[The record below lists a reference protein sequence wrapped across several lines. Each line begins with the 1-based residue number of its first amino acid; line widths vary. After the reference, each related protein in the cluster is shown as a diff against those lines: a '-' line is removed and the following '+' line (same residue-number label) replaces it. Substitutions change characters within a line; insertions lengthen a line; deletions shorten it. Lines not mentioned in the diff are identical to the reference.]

1 MDQAILQRY
10 RELVEK
16 LNSSARQ
23 YYIFDDPVISD
34 AEYDASY
41 QELVELEKQYPQ
53 LITEDSPTQNVGGS
67 ALATFNKVQHVPP
80 MLSLE
85 NAFDENDI
93 ADFYERVYKAVGPNA
108 EFFLEP
114 KLDGL
119 SVALIYKNGKLI
131 SGSTRGDGSEGE
143 DVTANV
149 LTIPT
154 IPHLVKDFSGEVR
167 GEVVMLKRDFQALN
181 QQRANEGEKLFANPR
196 NAAAG
201 SLRQLDANIT
211 ASRKLTFFAYTLLP
225 EQFKT
230 QQQNIEQLR
239 EMGFCV
245 SKDVALCRTPQE
257 AHAFYAN
264 LEERRAD
271 LDFDIDGVVFKL
283 NDLDAQKQMG
293 VASKYPRHSIAY
305 KFPAEQAQTTVLA
318 ITTQVGRT
326 GNITPVAELTPVTVG
341 GVVVSRA
348 TLHNKDYIEKKDIRV
363 GDRVVIQRAG
373 DVIPQVLYPIVS
385 ERNHESQPY
394 CFPIKCPSCG
404 SQLVQE
410 IGGVCIKCINMNCRA
425 QLVERLK
432 HFVSKQGFDIDG
444 LGARNIEFL
453 FEKGLV
459 LNPADIFTLESR
471 NLDLTG
477 EDGWGDLSVDNLYKS
492 IRQARQIKLDRF
504 ICALGIPQTGRA
516 ISKAIAQFVKSY
528 NGLLQMIRSKNYDEL
543 LTINGIGY
551 SIIEDFRSFF
561 ENPEN
566 LTVVERLAGNETSPG
581 LISVQDVELAES
593 SLLSGKTI
601 VFTGIFSRFSR
612 EEAKSLAEQFG
623 ARASS
628 SVSAKTHMVVAGEN
642 AGQKLQQAQ
651 KLGIQILSEEEF
663 LAMLE
668 KK

>member
-67 ALATFNKVQHVPP
+67 ALATFNKVRHVPP

-181 QQRANEGEKLFANPR
+181 QQRANDGEKLFANPR

-394 CFPIKCPSCG
+394 CFPAKCPSCG

-477 EDGWGDLSVDNLYKS
+477 EDGWGDLSVENLYKS

-543 LTINGIGY
+543 LTINGIGN

-601 VFTGIFSRFSR
+601 VFTGTFSRFSR